1 MSRSSYD
8 RQIPDG
14 LLTRRKKYAF
24 KAISGAGITA
34 VAVRGK
40 DTAVVITQRKV
51 PDKLLDPETITH
63 LFQITPTIGCVMTGL
78 IADARAQV
86 QRTRSEAAQFR
97 YQYGYEIT
105 PDALAKR
112 MANINQ
118 VHTQKAGIRPLGI
131 SMILI
136 GPDDERGPQ
145 IFKLD
150 PAGYYVGFKATSSG
164 QKQTEATNFLE
175 KKWKTMETSKTVLDR
190 AGVIELAI
198 ECLSNVCATDFK
210 ASEIEI
216 GISSTSPEELG
227 PGGKA
232 GGEGF
237 FRQMDEKERD
247 EWLIRVGEKD

>member
-8 RQIPDG
+8 RY
-14 LLTRRKKYAF
+14 LTVFSPEGR
-24 KAISGAGITA
+24 AISGAGVTA
-34 VAVRGK
+34 VSVRGK

-86 QRTRSEAAQFR
+86 QRTRSEAASFR
-97 YQYGYEIT
+97 YKYGYEIT
-105 PDALAKR
+105 ADALAKR

-118 VHTQKAGIRPLGI
+118 VYTQRAGMRPLGI

-145 IFKLD
+145 VFKLD
-150 PAGYYVGFKATSSG
+150 PAGYFVGFKATAAG

-175 KKWKTMETSKTVLDR
+175 KRWKTMEADKTVLDR
-190 AGVIELAI
+190 AGTIELAI
-198 ECLSNVCATDFK
+198 ECLSSVCATDFK
-210 ASEIEI
+210 ANEIEI
-216 GISSTSPEELG
+216 GISSTSPDEPA

-232 GGEGF
+232 MGGQGL
-237 FRQMDEKERD
+237 FRQMSEEERG
-247 EWLIRVGEKD
+247 EWLVRVGEKD

>member
-8 RQIPDG
+8 RY
-14 LLTRRKKYAF
+14 LTIFSPEGRLYQVEYAF
-24 KAISGAGITA
+24 KAISSAGVTA

-97 YQYGYEIT
+97 YKYGYEIT
-105 PDALAKR
+105 PEALAKR

-118 VHTQKAGIRPLGI
+118 VYTQRAGMRPLGI

-136 GPDDERGPQ
+136 GPDDERGAQ
-145 IFKLD
+145 VFKLD
-150 PAGYYVGFKATSSG
+150 PAGYFTGYKATASG
-164 QKQTEATNFLE
+164 QKQTEATNYLE
-175 KKWKTMETSKTVLDR
+175 KRWKTMESDKTTLDR
-190 AGVIELAI
+190 AATIELAI
-198 ECLSNVCATDFK
+198 ECLSSVCATDFK
-210 ASEIEI
+210 ATEIEI
-216 GISSTSPEELG
+216 GISSTSADETHVDG
-227 PGGKA
+227 Q
-232 GGEGF
+232 EGR
-237 FRQMDEKERD
+237 FRQMDEEERN
-247 EWLIRVGEKD
+247 EWLVRVGEKD